1 MLNLSTQPPPRSAV
15 GATLSPIFR
24 YITPEELL
32 QQQEQEAAEKGDTTT
47 GPPKQI
53 IVDMRGP
60 QTKLVSSMDDLA
72 PLAPA
77 AGGDGGAPKL
87 GQELL
92 HNVGLMVGLAETELQ
107 VRGKEAISLFV
118 SLCTHVEVCVVVCAM
133 GHKGANR
140 VGCHC

>member
-1 MLNLSTQPPPRSAV
+1 MLAAVLELTISPHSPPLRAVHSTHSTTTNRRSV
-15 GATLSPIFR
+15 SR

-32 QQQEQEAAEKGDTTT
+32 QQQEQEAAEKGDTT

-107 VRGKEAISLFV
+107 VREGGIMIV
-118 SLCTHVEVCVVVCAM
+118 HI
-133 GHKGANR
+133 
-140 VGCHC
+140 